1 MPRAP
6 SLALRWWA
14 QQWIEPVESLGPEF
28 GGRLSRARSYARN
41 RRIWQL
47 GVRPGMLSAQ
57 ALGSFGYYAVT
68 VQVPSNPD
76 GVWERVQTTLS
87 ARPALLASLLADD
100 LPADVEQAFND
111 AGGSLFYGDAELLG
125 FHCTCLDW
133 QRPCKHTLAVCY
145 DFATQAS
152 AHPGLLLALAGRT
165 VEQVVAALHARWAAT
180 DPQRAD
186 SLPPVDD
193 RDDRPLRAVGFY
205 SAGPSFDQL
214 SIPFETPRVNA
225 ALLLKLGKPPFAT
238 EAEDPLTPLAAFY
251 AAMTEQASRVLSR
264 SRHTIDSSETADT
277 ARSGVAA
284 AEDSTDNEV

>member
-87 ARPALLASLLADD
+87 DRPALLASLLADD
-100 LPADVEQAFND
+100 LPADVEQAEGVVD
-111 AGGSLFYGDAELLG
+111 
-125 FHCTCLDW
+125 H
-133 QRPCKHTLAVCY
+133 LAV
-145 DFATQAS
+145 A
-152 AHPGLLLALAGRT
+152 GVVLARVLPRT
-165 VEQVVAALHARWAAT
+165 R
-180 DPQRAD
+180 
-186 SLPPVDD
+186 S
-193 RDDRPLRAVGFY
+193 
-205 SAGPSFDQL
+205 
-214 SIPFETPRVNA
+214 
-225 ALLLKLGKPPFAT
+225 
-238 EAEDPLTPLAAFY
+238 
-251 AAMTEQASRVLSR
+251 ASRW
-264 SRHTIDSSETADT
+264 
-277 ARSGVAA
+277 
-284 AEDSTDNEV
+284 

>member
-14 QQWIEPVESLGPEF
+14 QQWIEPVESLGPEYA
-28 GGRLSRARSYARN
+28 GRLSRARSYARN

-47 GVRPGMLSAQ
+47 SVRPGMLSAQ

-68 VQVPSNPD
+68 VHVPSNPD

-87 ARPALLASLLADD
+87 AHPALLASLLADD
-100 LPADVEQAFND
+100 LPADVEQVFND

-165 VEQVVAALHARWAAT
+165 VEQIVAALQARWAPPTRSAPIACRRWRIEMLAPCARLASIAQGRRLINSAFHSRRRAT
-180 DPQRAD
+180 T
-186 SLPPVDD
+186 
-193 RDDRPLRAVGFY
+193 LRCC
-205 SAGPSFDQL
+205 SSW
-214 SIPFETPRVNA
+214 
-225 ALLLKLGKPPFAT
+225 
-238 EAEDPLTPLAAFY
+238 
-251 AAMTEQASRVLSR
+251 ASRPSPPR
-264 SRHTIDSSETADT
+264 RKI
-277 ARSGVAA
+277 R
-284 AEDSTDNEV
+284 